1 MKKIYLLASL
11 IFFGYEAYSQELN
24 IRANNYSD
32 TSVKDRSN
40 IIVSVPYF
48 DFGPDALMGVRGI
61 AMDMNEAADSIL
73 NPIVSEFKKSAEE
86 NSKTECPSP
95 ESTLEINYTVIYK
108 NNGIVSI
115 TFDTFSDIRCMA
127 HPMTYINSF
136 NYSYTGK
143 GLITVEDLFIS
154 GSEGINYVSGYC
166 IKELKETA
174 KKNGME
180 NINDMIESGAS
191 AKPENFKVFTVSD
204 AGLIVIF
211 PFYQAGPYVMGIQK
225 IYIPWQ
231 GMKKLIDPAGPV
243 GFVLK

>member
-1 MKKIYLLASL
+1 MKNIYLLTAL
-11 IFFGYEAYSQELN
+11 LFFIFESYSQELN
-24 IRANNYSD
+24 IRTNNYKD
-32 TSVKDRSN
+32 TTVKSRSN
-40 IIVSVPYF
+40 IVVSVPYF

-143 GLITVEDLFIS
+143 GLFIIENIFLNS
-154 GSEGINYVSGYC
+154 SEGLSYISSYC
-166 IKELKETA
+166 IKELKE
-174 KKNGME
+174 KVRKDGME

-191 AKPENFKVFTVSD
+191 AKPENFKVFTVSE
-204 AGLIVIF
+204 AGLTIIF
-211 PFYQAGPYVMGIQK
+211 PLYQVGPYIMGIQK
-225 IYIPWQ
+225 INIPWNS
-231 GMKKLIDPAGPV
+231 MKKLIDPVGPV